1 MSKIDYYFSYD
12 RDLQYSNLD
21 QLSLQFGLNNFIS
34 KFEYYTEKNDIEDK
48 ENIKNKSSYTINNEN
63 SLNFNVKKDLEN
75 DYTQYYDL
83 IYIYQTD
90 CISVNLNYSKSFYR
104 DGSFEPNQSL
114 SFLIK
119 IIPFNEFG
127 VPNIG
132 NLIGY

>member
-48 ENIKNKSSYTINNEN
+48 ENIKIKSSYTINNEN

-90 CISVNLNYSKSFYR
+90 CIS
-104 DGSFEPNQSL
+104 
-114 SFLIK
+114 
-119 IIPFNEFG
+119 
-127 VPNIG
+127 
-132 NLIGY
+132 